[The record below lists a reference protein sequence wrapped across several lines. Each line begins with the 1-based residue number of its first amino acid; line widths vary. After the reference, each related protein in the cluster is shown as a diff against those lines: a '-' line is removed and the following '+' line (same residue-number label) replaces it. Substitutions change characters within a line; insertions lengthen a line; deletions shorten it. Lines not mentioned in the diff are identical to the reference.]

1 MPIIGKHARSIRSA
15 AGRDDAAAAGGA
27 AHDEQS
33 IWLRDVTV
41 SFHDHTVLNAISW
54 SAKAGQIVGLMG
66 PNGSGKSTLIRVLAG
81 LLCPQ
86 RGAGMICGHALGTSH
101 HVPCGIMFET
111 PPFDDDRS
119 GFKNLCS
126 LAQLA
131 GIPAS
136 KQEEAARIAMERV
149 GLDPELRT
157 RVGQYS
163 QGMRKRLGFAQ
174 ATLGA
179 PGLYLL
185 DEPMNGLDPLAIID
199 MRRALKHLAANGA
212 IVVISSHLLHE
223 LSLVCDKAYM
233 LIDGSCIEVSDIE
246 LLEDTYVNYAA
257 KRA

>member
-15 AGRDDAAAAGGA
+15 AGRDDATAAGGA
-27 AHDEQS
+27 VRDERS

-41 SFHDHTVLNAISW
+41 SFHGRTVLDGISW
-54 SAKAGQIVGLMG
+54 SAEASQVVGLMG

-86 RGAGMICGHALGTSH
+86 RGTGMICGHALGGARH
-101 HVPCGIMFET
+101 APCGVMFET

-131 GIPAS
+131 GIPANR
-136 KQEEAARIAMERV
+136 QEEAARIAMERV
-149 GLDPELRT
+149 CLDPELRT

-163 QGMRKRLGFAQ
+163 QGMRKRL
-174 ATLGA
+174 
-179 PGLYLL
+179 
-185 DEPMNGLDPLAIID
+185 
-199 MRRALKHLAANGA
+199 AASGA

-233 LIDGSCIEVSDIE
+233 LIDGSCIEVPDIE
-246 LLEDTYVNYAA
+246 LLEDTYVTYAA

>member
-1 MPIIGKHARSIRSA
+1 MPIIGKHARPIRDA
-15 AGRDDAAAAGGA
+15 VGRDDAAAAGGA
-27 AHDEQS
+27 IRDERN

-41 SFHDHTVLNAISW
+41 SFHGRTVLDGISW
-54 SAKAGQIVGLMG
+54 SAEAGQVVGLMG

-86 RGAGMICGHALGTSH
+86 RGTGMICGHALGGARH
-101 HVPCGIMFET
+101 APCGIMFET

-131 GIPAS
+131 GIPANR
-136 KQEEAARIAMERV
+136 QEEAARIAMERV

-179 PGLYLL
+179 PALYLL

-233 LIDGSCIEVSDIE
+233 LIDGSCIEISDVE
-246 LLEDTYVNYAA
+246 HLEDAYVDYATE
-257 KRA
+257 RA

>member
-1 MPIIGKHARSIRSA
+1 MSIMGKHVRFIRDA
-15 AGRDDAAAAGGA
+15 VEHTDDAEAIDATREG
-27 AHDEQS
+27 QN

-41 SFHDHTVLNAISW
+41 SFRGRAVLDGISW
-54 SAKAGQIVGLMG
+54 SAEAGQIVGLMG
-66 PNGSGKSTLIRVLAG
+66 PNGAGKSTLIHVLAG

-86 RGAGMICGHALGTSH
+86 RGTGMICGNALGSTR

-126 LAQLA
+126 LALLA
-131 GIPAS
+131 GIPTN
-136 KQEEAARIAMERV
+136 KQEDAACIAMERV
-149 GLDPELRT
+149 GLNPQLRT
-157 RVGQYS
+157 HVGHYS

-179 PGLYLL
+179 PALYLL

-199 MRRALKHLAANGA
+199 MRRALRRLAANGA

-233 LIDGSCIEVSDIE
+233 LIDGSCIEVSDVE
-246 LLEDTYVNYAA
+246 HLEDAYVDYAT